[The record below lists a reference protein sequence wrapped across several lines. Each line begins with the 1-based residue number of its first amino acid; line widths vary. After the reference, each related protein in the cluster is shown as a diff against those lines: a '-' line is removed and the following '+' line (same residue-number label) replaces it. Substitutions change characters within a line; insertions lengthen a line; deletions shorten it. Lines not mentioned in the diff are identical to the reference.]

1 METLSVIYWHFLLKN
16 QHCCTQKTKQGK
28 SRHHRASNMD
38 WGHFK
43 ALFLSLWSSN
53 FPSQKWKKKLL
64 TLNEPRFPIFHSVN
78 MLAWQ
83 KIILSSCIL
92 WFGAKK
98 YFNNTNTYIYLLVN
112 NQRHLLNWKWE
123 ILTILLCLK
132 PKLNFSHNNSSLEFT
147 PTHFGYFV
155 VCTIYYMFAVYKRKG
170 KQQHSFSFF
179 FPAY

>member
-1 METLSVIYWHFLLKN
+1 MENLSVIYWHFLLKN

-92 WFGAKK
+92 WFGAKR
-98 YFNNTNTYIYLLVN
+98 YFNNANTYIYC
-112 NQRHLLNWKWE
+112 QSTSFTE
-123 ILTILLCLK
+123 LK
-132 PKLNFSHNNSSLEFT
+132 MGNLDYTPLPETKIKLQS
-147 PTHFGYFV
+147 
-155 VCTIYYMFAVYKRKG
+155 
-170 KQQHSFSFF
+170 
-179 FPAY
+179 